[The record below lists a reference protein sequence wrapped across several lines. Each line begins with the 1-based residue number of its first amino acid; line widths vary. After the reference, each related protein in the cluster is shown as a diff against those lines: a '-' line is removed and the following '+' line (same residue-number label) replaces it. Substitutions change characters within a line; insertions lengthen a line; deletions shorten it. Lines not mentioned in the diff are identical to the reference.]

1 MIVFEKIRRK
11 NFLST
16 GNVFTEVDLN
26 RHPNTLIVGEN
37 GAGKSTILD
46 AICFGLFG
54 KPFRKITK
62 QQLVNTINGKGTF
75 VEVEFTIGS
84 NQYKI
89 VRGIK
94 KYGSSPF
101 EIYVNNEMINQP
113 GASRDYQA
121 YLEDTILK
129 LNFKSFTQIVILGNA
144 SFTPFMQ
151 LPATHRREI
160 IEDLLDIKVFSAMN
174 ILLKDR
180 LAENSEDLRDVKYK
194 LDLAGD
200 KLQVHESY
208 LLELQQNKTAQ
219 VEANQAEIDKTK
231 ETIESLVSDIEEQNK
246 EINQLSESIN
256 DHEQIKAKMKKIE
269 LLEVQI
275 EDKVRKLKKDIKF
288 FEENDNCPTCKQDLN
303 AEIVKE
309 QLDSKR
315 DSLRTTN
322 DALEQLTTQYNAVNS
337 RLNEIISIQD
347 TIINKQT
354 NIQGKTSEITAQQS
368 YVSKIQQE
376 IENILNAE
384 DNNTETKKAIKTLKT
399 AISKL
404 DKKQEELVNMKHLL
418 DVAADLLRDKGIK
431 TSIVKQ
437 YVPVMNKLVN
447 KYLAAMDFFVNFE
460 LDENFN
466 EVIKSRHRDI
476 FSYAS
481 FSEGE
486 KMRIDLSLLFTWRAI
501 AKMKNSA
508 STNLLI
514 LDEVFDASL
523 DGGGC
528 DEFLKLI
535 HQMGK
540 ETNVFVISH
549 KGDVLADK
557 FFSTIRFEKHKDFSR
572 IAE

>member
-1 MIVFEKIRRK
+1 M
-11 NFLST
+11 
-16 GNVFTEVDLN
+16 
-26 RHPNTLIVGEN
+26 
-37 GAGKSTILD
+37 
-46 AICFGLFG
+46 CFGLFG

-75 VEVEFTIGS
+75 VEVEFTIGV
-84 NQYKI
+84 NKYKI
-89 VRGIK
+89 IRGIK

-101 EIYVNNEMINQP
+101 EIYVNDKMINQP

-151 LPATHRREI
+151 LPSTHRREI

-174 ILLKDR
+174 LLLKDR
-180 LAENSEDLRDVKYK
+180 LAENTEDLRDVKYK

-200 KLQVHESY
+200 KLEVHQNY

-231 ETIESLVSDIEEQNK
+231 DQITILQSDIEHLNNT
-246 EINQLSESIN
+246 IDTLNESIQ
-256 DHEQIKAKMKKIE
+256 DQEQIKAKMKKIE

-288 FEENDNCPTCKQDLN
+288 FEENDNCPTCNQSLSSDIVDKQLY
-303 AEIVKE
+303 
-309 QLDSKR
+309 SKR
-315 DSLRTTN
+315 ESLLTTN
-322 DALEQLTTQYNAVNS
+322 DALGQLTTQYDVVNS
-337 RLNEIISIQD
+337 RLNEIISVQD
-347 TIINKQT
+347 NIIDNQT
-354 NIQGKTSEITAQQS
+354 KIQGKTSEISVQQS
-368 YVSKIQQE
+368 YIAKIEQE
-376 IENILNAE
+376 IEKILSAE

-399 AISKL
+399 AMSKL
-404 DKKQEELVNMKHLL
+404 DNKQEELVNMRHLL
-418 DVAADLLRDKGIK
+418 DTAADLLRDKGIK

-437 YVPVMNKLVN
+437 YVPVMNKLIN

-466 EVIKSRHRDI
+466 EVIKSRHRDV
-476 FSYAS
+476 FSYPS

-523 DGGGC
+523 DSGGC

-535 HQMGK
+535 HQIGK
-540 ETNVFVISH
+540 DTNVFVISH